1 MEQTSTSG
9 NPIPTKT
16 ELEILNILWQ
26 KGPSTVREVN
36 DELNKQKEVQYT
48 STLKMM
54 QTMFEKKLVTRD
66 ESNVKHVYAASA
78 PMETIQEQIVN
89 GMVSLAFGGSASSL
103 VMRLLGSKGASRE
116 ELARIK
122 EMINEIENDKNKQP

>member
-1 MEQTSTSG
+1 
-9 NPIPTKT
+9 
-16 ELEILNILWQ
+16 
-26 KGPSTVREVN
+26 
-36 DELNKQKEVQYT
+36 
-48 STLKMM
+48 
-54 QTMFEKKLVTRD
+54 MFEKKLVTRD